1 MWNLKQELEA
11 AQSLAERILV
21 PTPSGEQVWHVW
33 NKDAGHPLVLLH
45 GGSGSWNHWVR
56 NVVPLSQRRAVWA
69 LDTPGLGDSELPEKA
84 LDADD
89 LAKPLE
95 EGLQSLFENQSLD
108 VVGFSFGGLVAGFAA
123 AQWPSRFKRLVL
135 VGVPGLGLSN
145 NILNMRGF
153 RDNMSQD
160 ERLAVHK
167 NNLLA
172 IMLHNEALVTPDLLE
187 MQALNVSRDRLRR
200 RRIARSDALLH
211 QQTHW
216 TCEVHGIWGE
226 MDALYKG
233 KMHLLP
239 ERLSACNLQS
249 FQMIDD
255 AGHWVQY
262 EQAQAFNEALQHCFP
277 LPS

>member
-1 MWNLKQELEA
+1 MWNLKQELEK
-11 AQSLAERILV
+11 AQSLSKRIELH
-21 PTPSGEQVWHVW
+21 TPSGVQVWHVW
-33 NKDAGHPLVLLH
+33 NQAAGKPLVLLH

-56 NVVPLSQRRAVWA
+56 NVLPLSQQRAVWA
-69 LDTPGLGDSELPEKA
+69 LDTPGLGDSELPMKA

-89 LAKPLE
+89 LAQPFE
-95 EGLQSLFENQSLD
+95 EGLQHLFGSEALD
-108 VVGFSFGGLVAGFAA
+108 VVGFSFGGLMAGFAA
-123 AQWPSRFKRLVL
+123 AQWPTRFKRLVS

-153 RDNMSQD
+153 REDMSAE
-160 ERLAVHK
+160 ERLGVHK

-172 IMLHNEALVTPDLLE
+172 IMLHNESLVTEDLITI
-187 MQALNVSRDRLRR
+187 QAQNVSRDRLRR

-211 QQTHW
+211 QQTKW

-226 MDALYKG
+226 LDALYKG

-239 ERLSACNLQS
+239 ERLAGCNLQN
-249 FQMIDD
+249 FQSIAN

-262 EQAQAFNEALQHCFP
+262 EQPEAFNQALQTA
-277 LPS
+277 LAV

>member
-249 FQMIDD
+249 FQVIAD

>member
-1 MWNLKQELEA
+1 MWNLKQELEK
-11 AQSLAERILV
+11 AQSLSKRIELH
-21 PTPSGEQVWHVW
+21 TASGVQVWHVW
-33 NKDAGHPLVLLH
+33 NQAAGKPLVLLH

-56 NVVPLSQRRAVWA
+56 NVLPLSQQRAVWA
-69 LDTPGLGDSELPEKA
+69 LDTPGLGDSELPMKA

-89 LAKPLE
+89 LAQPFE
-95 EGLQSLFENQSLD
+95 EGLQHLFGSEPLD
-108 VVGFSFGGLVAGFAA
+108 VVGFSFGGLMAGFAA
-123 AQWPSRFKRLVL
+123 AQWPTRFKRWVL

-153 RDNMSQD
+153 REDMSAE
-160 ERLAVHK
+160 ERLGVHK

-172 IMLHNEALVTPDLLE
+172 IMLHNESLVTEDLLT
-187 MQALNVSRDRLRR
+187 MQAQNVSRDRLRR

-211 QQTHW
+211 QQTKW

-226 MDALYKG
+226 LDALYKG

-239 ERLSACNLQS
+239 ARLVGCNLQS
-249 FQMIDD
+249 FQTIAN

-262 EQAQAFNEALQHCFP
+262 EQPEVFNQALQNA
-277 LPS
+277 LPV